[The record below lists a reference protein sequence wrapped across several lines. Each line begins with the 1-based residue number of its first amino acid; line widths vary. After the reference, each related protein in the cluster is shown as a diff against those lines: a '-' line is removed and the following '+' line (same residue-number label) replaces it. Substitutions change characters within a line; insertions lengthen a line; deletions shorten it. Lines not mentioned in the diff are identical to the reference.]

1 MNRPQIL
8 NIQILL
14 ASASPRRKYLLEE
27 AGFKIRVIPPE
38 VDEEYS
44 DLFIPSDIPIFLA
57 KRKAMALANRRMEQE
72 VILAADSVVIL
83 DNDVLGKPVDH
94 IQAIEMLRK
103 LSGRT
108 HQVIT
113 GVCLLTADKQSV
125 FSCTSEVTFSILT
138 EGEILYYIDHYLPF
152 DKAGSYGVQEWLGW
166 CRIKS
171 IHGSYSNIMGLP
183 VEMVYDEL
191 ISFVS

>member
-8 NIQILL
+8 NIPILL
-14 ASASPRRKYLLEE
+14 ASASPRRKYLLQE

-38 VDEEYS
+38 VDEEHS
-44 DLFIPSDIPIFLA
+44 DLLKPSDIPVLLA
-57 KRKAMALANRRMEQE
+57 KRKAMALVNKRMEEE

-83 DNDVLGKPVDH
+83 DSDVLGKPVDNT
-94 IQAIEMLRK
+94 QAMEMLRR

-113 GVCLLTADKQSV
+113 GVCLLSADKQSV
-125 FSCTSEVTFSILT
+125 FSCISEVTFSILT
-138 EGEILYYIDHYLPF
+138 EVEIQYYIDHYLPF

-191 ISFVS
+191 ISFVT

>member
-1 MNRPQIL
+1 MNRPPIL
-8 NIQILL
+8 NIPILL

-27 AGFKIRVIPPE
+27 AGFTIRVIPPD

-44 DLFIPSDIPIFLA
+44 DLYVPTDIPVLLA
-57 KRKAMALANRRMEQE
+57 KRKATALANSRMEQE

-83 DNDVLGKPVDH
+83 DNDILGKPRDNIH
-94 IQAIEMLRK
+94 AIKMLRK

-113 GVCLLTADKQSV
+113 GVCLLAADKESV
-125 FSCTSEVTFSILT
+125 FHCISEVTFSILT
-138 EGEILYYIDHYLPF
+138 DVEIQHYIDHYRPF

-191 ISFVS
+191 TSFVS

>member
-8 NIQILL
+8 NIPILL

-27 AGFKIRVIPPE
+27 AGFKIRVIPPD

-94 IQAIEMLRK
+94 IQAMEMLRK

-113 GVCLLTADKQSV
+113 GVCLLSADKQSV

-138 EGEILYYIDHYLPF
+138 EGEIQYYIDHYLPF

>member
-8 NIQILL
+8 SIPILL

-27 AGFKIRVIPPE
+27 AGFKIRVISPD

-57 KRKAMALANRRMEQE
+57 KRKAMALANRRLEQE

-94 IQAIEMLRK
+94 IQAMEMLRK

-138 EGEILYYIDHYLPF
+138 EVEIQYYIDHYLPF

-183 VEMVYDEL
+183 VEMVYGEL